1 MCRLV
6 GWVARRPM
14 TVVEALGEEGV
25 AGVHRLAALHAD
37 GWGTATYESGDVVI
51 TKSTRRADLDEAFV
65 SATTDRAS
73 EIGLLHLRWATPGLP
88 VEPANT
94 HPFQRGDHAFAHN
107 GAIYPSDRLDA
118 MLHPAM
124 LAQLA
129 GTTDSERYF
138 LAVEAE
144 LERGIEL
151 PQALA
156 EVTRRVSRDFA
167 PSSLNAVLTTPESL
181 YAVSC
186 HDPTAAPNYG
196 ASVSGDLAHATGHGE
211 DPYFDLYYRV
221 LPDAVVVVS
230 SGIVTVTAPGWQLLP
245 NDSVLVVDRG
255 TLATRTVALGSGL
268 PEAASLKGQVP
279 AP

>member
-14 TVVEALGEEGV
+14 TVLEALGEEGM
-25 AGVHRLAALHAD
+25 AGLHRLAALHAD
-37 GWGTATYESGDVVI
+37 GWGIAMHEPHEVVI
-51 TKSTRRADLDEAFV
+51 TKSTRRADVDETFV
-65 SATTDRAS
+65 SATTEQAS
-73 EIGLLHLRWATPGLP
+73 TMGLLHLRWATPGLS

-94 HPFQRGDHAFAHN
+94 HPFLRGDHAFAHN
-107 GAIYPSDRLDA
+107 GAIYPTENLDA
-118 MLHPAM
+118 MLLPAT
-124 LAQLA
+124 LAQLN

-144 LERGIEL
+144 LERGIAM

-156 EVTRRVSRDFA
+156 TVTRRVSRDFA
-167 PSSLNAVLTTPESL
+167 PSSLNAVLTTPEAL

-196 ASVSGDLAHATGHGE
+196 APITGDLAEATGFGE
-211 DPYFDLYYRV
+211 APYFDLYYRV

-230 SGIVTVTAPGWQLLP
+230 SGIVSADATWQMLS

-255 TLATRTVALGSGL
+255 TLATRSRTLGSGL
-268 PEAASLKGQVP
+268 PAAPFADGLST
-279 AP
+279 A